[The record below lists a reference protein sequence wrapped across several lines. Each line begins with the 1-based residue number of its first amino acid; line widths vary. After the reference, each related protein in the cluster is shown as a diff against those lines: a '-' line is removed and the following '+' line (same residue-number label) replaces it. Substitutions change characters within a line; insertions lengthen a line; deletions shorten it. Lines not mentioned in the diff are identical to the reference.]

1 MEPLVPVSLP
11 PTARQPAVGPLGGA
25 ADVGPAAAA
34 AAGRSTAGSSEG
46 VNKVHTRRSRKD

>member
-1 MEPLVPVSLP
+1 MPVSLP

>member
-25 ADVGPAAAA
+25 DVGPAAA
-34 AAGRSTAGSSEG
+34 GRSAAGSSEC
-46 VNKVHTRRSRKD
+46 VNKVHEDSRRSRKE